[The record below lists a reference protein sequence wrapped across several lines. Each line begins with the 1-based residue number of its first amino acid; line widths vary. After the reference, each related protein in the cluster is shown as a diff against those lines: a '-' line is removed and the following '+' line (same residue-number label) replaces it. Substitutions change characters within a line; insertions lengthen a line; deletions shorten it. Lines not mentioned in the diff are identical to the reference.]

1 MDGDFM
7 IPSPQILV
15 ADDDDLN
22 REVME
27 AFLMSENY
35 RVHLAH
41 DGQHTLELTQSLLP
55 NLILLDVNMP
65 DMTGY
70 EVCRI
75 LRQNPPTA
83 GIPIVIVTGY
93 DTAQDRA
100 EGIAAGANVFLPRP
114 FTATRL
120 LEVVADLLKKT

>member
-1 MDGDFM
+1 MTL
-7 IPSPQILV
+7 PPQILV

-41 DGQHTLELTQSLLP
+41 DGKHTLHLTESLHP
-55 NLILLDVNMP
+55 DLILLDVNMP

-70 EVCRI
+70 EVCRV
-75 LRQNPPTA
+75 LRQNPATA
-83 GIPIVIVTGY
+83 NIPVVIVTGY

-100 EGIAAGANVFLPRP
+100 QGLAAGANVFLPRP
-114 FTATRL
+114 FTAARL
-120 LEVVADLLKKT
+120 LEVVADLLKKP

>member
-1 MDGDFM
+1 MT
-7 IPSPQILV
+7 PSPQILV

-27 AFLMSENY
+27 AFLISENY

-41 DGQHTLELTQSLLP
+41 DGQHTLKLTQSILP
-55 NLILLDVNMP
+55 DLILLDVNMP

-70 EVCRI
+70 EVCRV
-75 LRQNPPTA
+75 LRQNPSTV

-93 DTAQDRA
+93 NTAQDRA
-100 EGIAAGANVFLPRP
+100 EGMAAGANVFLPRP

-120 LEVVADLLKKT
+120 LEVVADLLKKK

>member
-1 MDGDFM
+1 MSL
-7 IPSPQILV
+7 PPQILV

-41 DGQHTLELTQSLLP
+41 DGKHTLHLTESLHP
-55 NLILLDVNMP
+55 DLILLDVNMP

-75 LRQNPPTA
+75 LRQNPATA
-83 GIPIVIVTGY
+83 NIPIIIVTGY

-100 EGIAAGANVFLPRP
+100 TGMAAGANVFLPRP
-114 FTATRL
+114 FSA
-120 LEVVADLLKKT
+120 

>member
-1 MDGDFM
+1 ML
-7 IPSPQILV
+7 PPQILV

-35 RVHLAH
+35 RVQFAH
-41 DGQHTLELTQSLLP
+41 DGQQTLSVCDSLKP
-55 NLILLDVNMP
+55 DLILLDVNMP

-75 LRQNPPTA
+75 LRQRPNTVST
-83 GIPIVIVTGY
+83 PIILVTGY

-100 EGIAAGANVFLPRP
+100 TGMAAGANAFLPRP
-114 FTATRL
+114 FSPAHL
-120 LEVVADLLKKT
+120 LQVVADLLKK

>member
-1 MDGDFM
+1 M
-7 IPSPQILV
+7 PLAPQILV

-41 DGQHTLELTQSLLP
+41 DGKHTLHLTETLHP
-55 NLILLDVNMP
+55 DLILLDVNMP

-70 EVCRI
+70 EVCRL
-75 LRQNPPTA
+75 LRQNPLTA
-83 GIPIVIVTGY
+83 KIPIVIVTGY
-93 DTAQDRA
+93 DTPQDRA
-100 EGIAAGANVFLPRP
+100 TGLAAGANVFLPRP

-120 LEVVADLLKKT
+120 LEVVADLLKKA

>member
-1 MDGDFM
+1 MT
-7 IPSPQILV
+7 PSPQILV

-27 AFLMSENY
+27 AFLISENY

-41 DGQHTLELTQSLLP
+41 DGQHTLKLTQSILP
-55 NLILLDVNMP
+55 DLILLDVNMP

-70 EVCRI
+70 EVCRV
-75 LRQNPPTA
+75 LRQNPSTV

-93 DTAQDRA
+93 NTAQDRA
-100 EGIAAGANVFLPRP
+100 ESMAAGANVFLPRP

-120 LEVVADLLKKT
+120 LEVVADLLKKK

>member
-1 MDGDFM
+1 MT
-7 IPSPQILV
+7 PSPQILV

-27 AFLMSENY
+27 AFLISENY

-41 DGQHTLELTQSLLP
+41 DGQHTLKLTQSNLP
-55 NLILLDVNMP
+55 DLILLDVNMP

-70 EVCRI
+70 EVCRV
-75 LRQNPPTA
+75 LRQNPSTV

-93 DTAQDRA
+93 NTAQDRA
-100 EGIAAGANVFLPRP
+100 ESMAAGANVFLPRP

-120 LEVVADLLKKT
+120 LEVVADLLKKK

>member
-1 MDGDFM
+1 ML
-7 IPSPQILV
+7 PAQILV

-35 RVHLAH
+35 RVLFAH
-41 DGQHTLELTQSLLP
+41 DGQQTLTLSDSLKP
-55 NLILLDVNMP
+55 DLILLDVNMP

-75 LRQNPPTA
+75 LRQRPNTA
-83 GIPIVIVTGY
+83 NTPIIMVTGY

-100 EGIAAGANVFLPRP
+100 TGLAAGANVFLPRP
-114 FTATRL
+114 FSPGHL
-120 LEVVADLLKKT
+120 LQLVADLLKK

>member
-1 MDGDFM
+1 MTL
-7 IPSPQILV
+7 SPQILV

-41 DGQHTLELTQSLLP
+41 DGQHTLHLTESLLP
-55 NLILLDVNMP
+55 DLILLDVNMP

-75 LRQNPPTA
+75 LRQNPTTA
-83 GIPIVIVTGY
+83 NIPVIMVTGY

-100 EGIAAGANVFLPRP
+100 AGMAAGANVFLPRP
-114 FTATRL
+114 FSATHL
-120 LEVVADLLKKT
+120 LEVVADLLRKSKA

>member
-1 MDGDFM
+1 M
-7 IPSPQILV
+7 SLAPQILV

-41 DGQHTLELTQSLLP
+41 DGKHTLHLTESLHP
-55 NLILLDVNMP
+55 DLILLDVNMP

-70 EVCRI
+70 EVCRV
-75 LRQNPPTA
+75 LRQNPSTA
-83 GIPIVIVTGY
+83 KIPIVIVTGY
-93 DTAQDRA
+93 DTPQDRA
-100 EGIAAGANVFLPRP
+100 TGLAAGANVFLPRP

-120 LEVVADLLKKT
+120 LEVVADLLKKA